1 VSGFFFKKRRV
12 VIRRRGFFLFFLPPT
27 MTLSS
32 LEEEA
37 LFRAFLH
44 IRAQISFV
52 PRLENEKED
61 KGGSGGGRRKR

>member
-1 VSGFFFKKRRV
+1 
-12 VIRRRGFFLFFLPPT
+12 